1 MVLAPG
7 GEFGGDEFGAV
18 VDADL
23 AGQWTAFL
31 ELFEHADDALG
42 GQRGVHFDGEDLAD
56 AFVEDVERAEA

>member
-1 MVLAPG
+1 MQVDLVVVAPG

-23 AGQWTAFL
+23 AGQRAAFL

-42 GQRGVHFDGEDLAD
+42 GQRGVDLDGEDLTD
-56 AFVEDVERAEA
+56 ALVEDV